1 MNPRLIEIALRKQAL
16 QIRAERQRD
25 ALMAHLEG
33 FESALD
39 VVDEFR
45 DGAHWARHHAPLL
58 SGAVLILLASRPRQ
72 TFRLAKRASIAWL
85 LYRRLRG
92 ESSANAGLMA
102 IALVRRAA
110 SQLVRAAKAGRA
122 R

>member
-1 MNPRLIEIALRKQAL
+1 MNPRLIDFALRKQAL
-16 QIRAERQRD
+16 QIRAERQRE
-25 ALMAHLEG
+25 AMMGHLEG

-39 VVDEFR
+39 VVDEIR

-72 TFRLAKRASIAWL
+72 VFRLAKRASIAWL

-92 ESSANAGLMA
+92 ESGANAGLMA
-102 IALVRRAA
+102 VTLVRRAA
-110 SQLVRAAKAGRA
+110 SRLLRAAKVRRA
-122 R
+122 